1 MLARKLRRLIQ
12 VISALSAGAN
22 AVWDDSFSPK
32 MGEEGKNDVLQ
43 LALRRGKWCDP
54 TDACVC

>member
-32 MGEEGKNDVLQ
+32 MGEEGKNDVQQ
-43 LALRRGKWCDP
+43 LALRRGK
-54 TDACVC
+54 